1 MTSATTERMPSSER
15 IPSAERREQI
25 LAAASLVFGE
35 RGYFGATTDQIA
47 KAAGISQPYVVRMF
61 GSKENLFVE
70 VLQRSLDKLLDSFQ
84 ETIDQW
90 RADGSPAVAPDG
102 QKAPHREDGHGEIA
116 RRLGLAYVS
125 LIEDRG
131 ILLSLMQA
139 FGMGNDQA
147 VGGRAR
153 AGFIA
158 IYRMLREDVGFGAD
172 ETRAFLAEGMLLNT
186 LLGLRLPD
194 EYGQDACATELLES
208 TFRTKLQLVLDITAA
223 ETADPAAAG
232 SEAAGTERAGGNA

>member
-1 MTSATTERMPSSER
+1 MTDKISER

-25 LAAASLVFGE
+25 LGAAGRVFGE

-61 GSKENLFVE
+61 GGKENLFVE
-70 VLQRSLDKLLDSFQ
+70 VLGRALDTLLVAFT
-84 ETIDQW
+84 ETI
-90 RADGSPAVAPDG
+90 
-102 QKAPHREDGHGEIA
+102 GEWNAQGRPTGAHEGERKEIS
-116 RRLGLAYVS
+116 RRLGLTYVN

-139 FGMGNDQA
+139 FGMGHDP
-147 VGGRAR
+147 VIGGKAR

-158 IYRMLREDVGFGAD
+158 IYRMLREDAGFEAD
-172 ETRAFLAEGMLLNT
+172 EARSFLAEGMLLNT

-194 EYGQDACATELLES
+194 EYGDDPCATELLES
-208 TFRTKLQLVLDITAA
+208 TFRTKLQLVLDT
-223 ETADPAAAG
+223 TGADA
-232 SEAAGTERAGGNA
+232 

>member
-1 MTSATTERMPSSER
+1 MTSAISER

-25 LAAASLVFGE
+25 LGAASLVFGE

-70 VLQRSLDKLLDSFQ
+70 VLQRALDKLMVSFQ
-84 ETIDQW
+84 STIDGW
-90 RADGSPAVAPDG
+90 KADGSPAG
-102 QKAPHREDGHGEIA
+102 EDGAVGEHHEIG
-116 RRLGLAYVS
+116 RRLGLAYVN

-139 FGMGNDQA
+139 FGMGQDPTIGA
-147 VGGRAR
+147 KAR
-153 AGFIA
+153 DGFLA
-158 IYRMLREDVGFGAD
+158 IYRLLRDEAD
-172 ETRAFLAEGMLLNT
+172 FTPEQVRSFLAEGMLLNT

-194 EYGQDACATELLES
+194 EYGRDEAATELLEC
-208 TFRTKLQLVLDITAA
+208 TFRTKLALVLDVAA
-223 ETADPAAAG
+223 ESGGGVAVSSAASAPVATAKA
-232 SEAAGTERAGGNA
+232 